1 MRLLW
6 TLAGWAA
13 FGLGLI
19 GAFLPLLPTVPF
31 MLLAAFC
38 FARGSDRFH
47 AWLMNHPRF
56 GPAIH
61 DWQKHGAISKRGKI
75 AAVAAISAALVM
87 SLVIGVRPM
96 ILGIQAVVM
105 ACVLLFI
112 LTRPD
117 GPKS

>member
-1 MRLLW
+1 MRILW
-6 TLAGWAA
+6 TLAGWTA

-47 AWLMNHPRF
+47 TWLMNHPRF

-61 DWQKHGAISKRGKI
+61 DWQQHGAISRRAKI
-75 AAVAAISAALVM
+75 MAVAAIAAAFLISVLM
-87 SLVIGVRPM
+87 GVRLM
-96 ILGIQAVVM
+96 ILGIQAAVLI
-105 ACVLLFI
+105 CVLLFI

-117 GPKS
+117 GPKV